1 MKPSAVAVVLPK
13 VGVRAGDASVA
24 GNSAVIDPELAKCV
38 TDVAPVTVKKF
49 AVTPVSVKPD
59 AAVSVIVAV

>member
-1 MKPSAVAVVLPK
+1 MMVPESA
-13 VGVRAGDASVA
+13 
-24 GNSAVIDPELAKCV
+24 ECV

-59 AAVSVIVAV
+59 AAVSVIVAVYVVAAAKVEGEPDQETVPV